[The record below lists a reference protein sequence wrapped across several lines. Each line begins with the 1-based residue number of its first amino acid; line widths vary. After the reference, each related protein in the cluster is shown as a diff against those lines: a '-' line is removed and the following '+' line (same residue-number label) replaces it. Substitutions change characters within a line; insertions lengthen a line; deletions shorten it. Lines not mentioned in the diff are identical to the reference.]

1 MWRAR
6 VFTLFPQMFPGPLGC
21 SLAGRALQRGL
32 WGLDVYDIKAFCQGH
47 HNVDDKPYGGGAG
60 MVLRADAVDRA
71 LGSVMARGDKVIYVT
86 PRGTRLT
93 QARLRAYAA
102 TQGIAVVCGHYEGI
116 DERVV
121 EAWQMEEISIGD
133 YVLSGGEVASFVLI
147 DGCVRLL
154 SGVVGN
160 AQSLVDESFAEGENV
175 LEYPHYT
182 QPACWQG
189 RSVPSVLT
197 SGNHQAIN
205 DWRRRQAE
213 ETTKKR
219 RPDLWHNKK
228 ACKGRKDA
236 L

>member
-6 VFTLFPQMFPGPLGC
+6 VFTLFPQMFPGPLGY
-21 SLAGRALQRGL
+21 SIAGRALHKGL
-32 WGLDVYDIKAFCQGH
+32 WGLDVIDIKSFCRGY

-71 LGSVMARGDKVIYVT
+71 LSSVMARGSKVIYVT
-86 PRGTRLT
+86 PRGKPLT
-93 QARLRAYAA
+93 QARLRACVAE
-102 TQGIAVVCGHYEGI
+102 GGLAVVCGHYEGI
-116 DERVV
+116 DERVI

-133 YVLSGGEVASFVLI
+133 YVLSGGEMAAFVLI

-160 AQSLVDESFAEGENV
+160 PQSLQEESFAGGAEGNESL

-189 RSVPSVLT
+189 RSVPEVLMG
-197 SGNHQAIN
+197 GNHQAIET
-205 DWRRRQAE
+205 WRREQAQAL
-213 ETTKKR
+213 TQKR
-219 RPDLWHNKK
+219 RPDLLANKK
-228 ACKGRKDA
+228 RAK
-236 L
+236 